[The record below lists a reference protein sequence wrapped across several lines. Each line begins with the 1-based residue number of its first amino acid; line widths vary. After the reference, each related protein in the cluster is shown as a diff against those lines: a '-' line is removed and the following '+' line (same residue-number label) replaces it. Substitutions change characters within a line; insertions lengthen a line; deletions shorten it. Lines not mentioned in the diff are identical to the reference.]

1 MDNSLLARLGSLS
14 EKERH
19 LFYTRLTNILNDK
32 YSCFIYGGMN
42 NLEYATMPK
51 DKLEILEINLYN
63 HMFNN
68 LEPPMRSI
76 IDSFNDNK
84 GLEKLDISPISL
96 TNKSRANSNILL
108 TTKKK
113 SVYSLR
119 FQN

>member
-1 MDNSLLARLGSLS
+1 MDNSLLARLSSLS

-42 NLEYATMPK
+42 SSEYATMPK
-51 DKLEILEINLYN
+51 DKLELLEINLYN

-68 LEPPMRSI
+68 LEPPLRNI
-76 IDSFNDNK
+76 IDSFHNNK
-84 GLEKLDISPISL
+84 KLEKLD
-96 TNKSRANSNILL
+96 RALL
-108 TTKKK
+108 EKPMINLNNLLATKKK

>member
-51 DKLEILEINLYN
+51 DKLEILEIYLYN
-63 HMFNN
+63 HMFKN

-76 IDSFNDNK
+76 IDSFHTNK
-84 GLEKLDISPISL
+84 KLEKLDANPITLSKISWG
-96 TNKSRANSNILL
+96 NLL

-113 SVYSLR
+113 SVYSSR

>member
-19 LFYTRLTNILNDK
+19 LFYTRLTNVVNDK

-63 HMFNN
+63 HIFNN
-68 LEPPMRSI
+68 LKPPMRNI
-76 IDSFNDNK
+76 IDSFNDSK
-84 GLEKLDISPISL
+84 KLEKLD
-96 TNKSRANSNILL
+96 KELL
-108 TTKKK
+108 EKPMINLNNLLATKKK
-113 SVYSLR
+113 SVYSLK